1 MAASCVP
8 IFIVLL
14 FLSSFCKSDDDT
26 LTQAKP
32 LFSSDKLVSKGGDF
46 ALGFF
51 SPTSSNTSLYLGVWY
66 NTIPARTVVWVANR
80 DSPIAASS
88 SATLAI
94 TNSSDLVLSDAQG
107 LASWA
112 TKTNIVAGGAG
123 TAAVLLDTGN
133 FVLRSPNGTYI
144 WQSFD
149 HPTDT
154 LIPSMKFVASYG
166 AQVVGRLIA
175 WKSSDDPS
183 SGDFSCGL
191 DPTSPALQMLIRNG
205 SKLYYRGVWNG
216 ATVSGGTYSSNDDS
230 IVYQVNV
237 GQGGEVSLTLNV
249 SDGSPLTR
257 IVLEHTGKLTSLS
270 WINQSWV
277 VIGSRPDAACGI
289 YSSCGP
295 FGYCDFT
302 KAVPVCQCLDGFQ
315 PNGLDVSS
323 GCRRTETLTCSK
335 QSHFVALPGM
345 KVPDKS
351 LHIPNRSFDDCTA
364 ECNSDCSCT
373 AYAYRSLSSVI
384 ARVSLPRCLVW
395 KGELI
400 DTGTYPNLGENL
412 YLRLADTNGRKKKTL
427 LKIILPII
435 SFLLILTFITL
446 MKMFKYRGNRQN
458 KGILKRQI
466 LGHFS
471 SSSEI
476 TDKIIEFPFISFED
490 VVAATN
496 NFSDSNQIGM
506 GGFGKVYKGMIDG
519 GKEVAIKRLSEGS
532 RQGIEEFKNEI
543 VLFSKLQHRNLVRL
557 LGCCI
562 HRDERLLIYEYL
574 RNKSDAF
581 IFDATRQHVL
591 DWPTRFKIIKGVARG
606 LLYLHQDS
614 RLTIIHRDLKASNIL
629 LDTEMNPKISDFG
642 MATIFGENQ
651 QQGNTARVAG
661 TYGYMSPEYMMEGS
675 FSVKSDTYS
684 FGVLL
689 LEIVSGLKI
698 SSAQLTMNYPSLTNF
713 AWKLWE
719 DGKACELVDSSIFET
734 CPLHEVLRCIHVGL
748 LCVEDHPNDRPLM
761 SSVIFSLENES
772 ALLPSPKQ
780 PLYFAQINCK
790 TKETR
795 DYTENSMNTITITT
809 LQGR

>member
-257 IVLEHTGKLTSLS
+257 IVLEHTG
-270 WINQSWV
+270 
-277 VIGSRPDAACGI
+277 A
-289 YSSCGP
+289 
-295 FGYCDFT
+295 
-302 KAVPVCQCLDGFQ
+302 
-315 PNGLDVSS
+315 
-323 GCRRTETLTCSK
+323 
-335 QSHFVALPGM
+335 
-345 KVPDKS
+345 
-351 LHIPNRSFDDCTA
+351 
-364 ECNSDCSCT
+364 
-373 AYAYRSLSSVI
+373 
-384 ARVSLPRCLVW
+384 
-395 KGELI
+395 
-400 DTGTYPNLGENL
+400 
-412 YLRLADTNGRKKKTL
+412 
-427 LKIILPII
+427 
-435 SFLLILTFITL
+435 
-446 MKMFKYRGNRQN
+446 
-458 KGILKRQI
+458 
-466 LGHFS
+466 
-471 SSSEI
+471 
-476 TDKIIEFPFISFED
+476 
-490 VVAATN
+490 
-496 NFSDSNQIGM
+496 
-506 GGFGKVYKGMIDG
+506 
-519 GKEVAIKRLSEGS
+519 
-532 RQGIEEFKNEI
+532 
-543 VLFSKLQHRNLVRL
+543 
-557 LGCCI
+557 
-562 HRDERLLIYEYL
+562 
-574 RNKSDAF
+574 
-581 IFDATRQHVL
+581 
-591 DWPTRFKIIKGVARG
+591 
-606 LLYLHQDS
+606 
-614 RLTIIHRDLKASNIL
+614 LTIVPL
-629 LDTEMNPKISDFG
+629 
-642 MATIFGENQ
+642 
-651 QQGNTARVAG
+651 
-661 TYGYMSPEYMMEGS
+661 
-675 FSVKSDTYS
+675 
-684 FGVLL
+684 
-689 LEIVSGLKI
+689 
-698 SSAQLTMNYPSLTNF
+698 SAIAIAPVQHMLI
-713 AWKLWE
+713 A
-719 DGKACELVDSSIFET
+719 V
-734 CPLHEVLRCIHVGL
+734 
-748 LCVEDHPNDRPLM
+748 
-761 SSVIFSLENES
+761 
-772 ALLPSPKQ
+772 
-780 PLYFAQINCK
+780 
-790 TKETR
+790 
-795 DYTENSMNTITITT
+795 
-809 LQGR
+809 